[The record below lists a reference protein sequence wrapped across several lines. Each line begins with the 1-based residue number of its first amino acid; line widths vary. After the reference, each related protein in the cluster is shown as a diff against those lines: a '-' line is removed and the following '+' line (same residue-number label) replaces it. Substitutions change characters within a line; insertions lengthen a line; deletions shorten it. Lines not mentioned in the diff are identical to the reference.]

1 MKKQIILV
9 DHFGQWQGLAPFTL
23 TRPISALRIGLRT
36 IQETWSDALD
46 QEVSIQTQAYLMDR
60 PPVIKGRCIIINS
73 AFLCVPDLVERIL
86 ALNPGES
93 LYDYGVQVASCVDAS
108 ASDAKE
114 IEINGEVGWKM
125 LSRPWEIFE
134 WAGEQIE
141 RDYEILTKNST
152 SQVLPDHCIC
162 IGPTDQLFIEEGAEV
177 LNATFN
183 TSHGPVYIGRDAK
196 VMEGSRVRGP
206 FMMGEGAVLKMNAKI
221 YGATVLGPYCK
232 VGGEVSNSVFQG
244 YSNKGHDGYL
254 GNSVIGYW
262 CNLGADTNTS
272 NLKNNYSSVKV
283 YSYLEQDYVNSNR
296 QFVGTLM
303 GDHCK
308 TGINTMLN
316 TGTVLG
322 VNVNIVGGDFPPKF
336 IPSFSW
342 VNRQKLY
349 TYRLDKAVDVAKAVM
364 ARRQQTLSDIEFSI
378 LNHLFETKQP

>member
-9 DHFGQWQGLAPFTL
+9 DHFSQWQGLAPFTL

-60 PPVIKGRCIIINS
+60 PPVIEGRCIMINS

-93 LYDYGVQVASCVDAS
+93 LYDYGVQVASFVDAS

-134 WAGEQIE
+134 WAGEQID

-183 TSHGPVYIGRDAK
+183 TSHGPVYIGKDAK

>member
-1 MKKQIILV
+1 MKKKYILV
-9 DHFGQWQGLAPFTL
+9 DHFSQWQGLAPFTL
-23 TRPISALRIGLRT
+23 TRSISALRVGLRT
-36 IQETWSDALD
+36 IQETWSDALED
-46 QEVSIQTQAYLMDR
+46 NVEIQSQAYLMDHA
-60 PPVIKGRCIIINS
+60 PVIEGLCVMINS
-73 AFLCVPDLVERIL
+73 AFLCVPDMVEKIQ

-93 LYDYGVQVASCVDAS
+93 LYDHGVQVASCVDAS

-114 IEINGEVGWKM
+114 VEINDEVGWKM

-141 RDYEILTKNST
+141 RDFIALTKHSN
-152 SQVLPDHCIC
+152 SQVLPEHCVC
-162 IGPTDQLFIEEGAEV
+162 IGPLDQLFIEEGAEV

-183 TSHGPVYIGRDAK
+183 TLRGPVYIGKNAT

-206 FMMGEGAVLKMNAKI
+206 FMMGEGSVLKMNAKI
-221 YGATVLGPYCK
+221 YGATVLGPHCK

-296 QFVGTLM
+296 QFVGSLM

-336 IPSFSW
+336 LPSFSW
-342 VNRQKLY
+342 VNRQKVY

-364 ARRQQTLSDIEFSI
+364 ARRQCSLSDLEFSI

>member
-60 PPVIKGRCIIINS
+60 PPVIEGRCIMINS

-93 LYDYGVQVASCVDAS
+93 LYDYGVQVASFVDAS

-114 IEINGEVGWKM
+114 NEINGEVGWKM

>member
-9 DHFGQWQGLAPFTL
+9 DHFSQWQGLAPFTL
-23 TRPISALRIGLRT
+23 TRSISALRIGLRT

-60 PPVIKGRCIIINS
+60 PPVIEGRCVMINS

-93 LYDYGVQVASCVDAS
+93 LYDYGVQVASFVDAS

-183 TSHGPVYIGRDAK
+183 TLHGPVYIGKDAK

-364 ARRQQTLSDIEFSI
+364 ARRQQTLSDIEFST

>member
-60 PPVIKGRCIIINS
+60 PPVIEGRCIMINS

-93 LYDYGVQVASCVDAS
+93 LYDYGVQVASFVDAS

>member
-9 DHFGQWQGLAPFTL
+9 DHFSQWQGLAPFTL

-60 PPVIKGRCIIINS
+60 PPVIEGRCIMINS

-93 LYDYGVQVASCVDAS
+93 LYDNGVQVASFVDAS

>member
-9 DHFGQWQGLAPFTL
+9 DHFSQWQGLAPFTL

-60 PPVIKGRCIIINS
+60 PPVIEGRCIMINS

-93 LYDYGVQVASCVDAS
+93 LYDNGVQVASFVDAS

-183 TSHGPVYIGRDAK
+183 TSHGPVYIGKDAK

-206 FMMGEGAVLKMNAKI
+206 FMMGEGAVLKMYAKI
-221 YGATVLGPYCK
+221 NGDPVLRPYCK

>member
-1 MKKQIILV
+1 
-9 DHFGQWQGLAPFTL
+9 
-23 TRPISALRIGLRT
+23 
-36 IQETWSDALD
+36 
-46 QEVSIQTQAYLMDR
+46 
-60 PPVIKGRCIIINS
+60 
-73 AFLCVPDLVERIL
+73 
-86 ALNPGES
+86 
-93 LYDYGVQVASCVDAS
+93 
-108 ASDAKE
+108 
-114 IEINGEVGWKM
+114 
-125 LSRPWEIFE
+125 
-134 WAGEQIE
+134 
-141 RDYEILTKNST
+141 
-152 SQVLPDHCIC
+152 
-162 IGPTDQLFIEEGAEV
+162 
-177 LNATFN
+177 
-183 TSHGPVYIGRDAK
+183 
-196 VMEGSRVRGP
+196 
-206 FMMGEGAVLKMNAKI
+206 
-221 YGATVLGPYCK
+221 K

-296 QFVGTLM
+296 QFVGSLM

-336 IPSFSW
+336 LPSFSW
-342 VNRQKLY
+342 VNRQKVY

-364 ARRQQTLSDIEFSI
+364 ARRQCSLSDLEFSI

>member
-9 DHFGQWQGLAPFTL
+9 DHFSQWQGLAPLTL

-60 PPVIKGRCIIINS
+60 PPVIEGRCIMINS

-183 TSHGPVYIGRDAK
+183 TLHGPVYIGKDAK

>member
-1 MKKQIILV
+1 MEDNV
-9 DHFGQWQGLAPFTL
+9 E
-23 TRPISALRIGLRT
+23 
-36 IQETWSDALD
+36 IQS
-46 QEVSIQTQAYLMDR
+46 QAYLMDHA
-60 PPVIKGRCIIINS
+60 PVIEGLCVMINS
-73 AFLCVPDLVERIL
+73 AFLCVPDLVEKIL

-93 LYDYGVQVASCVDAS
+93 LYDHGVQVASCVDAS

-114 IEINGEVGWKM
+114 VEINDEVGWKM

-141 RDYEILTKNST
+141 RDFVALTKHSN
-152 SQVLPDHCIC
+152 SQVLPEHCVC
-162 IGPTDQLFIEEGAEV
+162 IGPLDQLFIEEGAEV

-183 TSHGPVYIGRDAK
+183 TLHGPVYIGKNAT

-206 FMMGEGAVLKMNAKI
+206 FMMGEGSVLKMNAKI
-221 YGATVLGPYCK
+221 YGATVLGPHCK

-296 QFVGTLM
+296 QFVGSLM

-336 IPSFSW
+336 LPSFSW
-342 VNRQKLY
+342 VNRQKVY

-364 ARRQQTLSDIEFSI
+364 ARRQCSLSDLEFSI

>member
-1 MKKQIILV
+1 MKKKYILT
-9 DHFGQWQGLAPFTL
+9 DHFSQCQGLAPFTL

-36 IQETWSDALD
+36 IQETWSDAL
-46 QEVSIQTQAYLMDR
+46 ETSVEIQTQAYLMDR
-60 PPVIKGRCIIINS
+60 TPVVEGLCVIINS
-73 AFLCVPDLVERIL
+73 AFLCVPDLVEKIL

-93 LYDYGVQVASCVDAS
+93 LYDHGVQVASCVDAS
-108 ASDAKE
+108 ASDTKE
-114 IEINGEVGWKM
+114 VELNGAEGWKM

-141 RDYEILTKNST
+141 RDFVALTKHQN
-152 SQVLPDHCIC
+152 SQVLPEHCVC
-162 IGPTDQLFIEEGAEV
+162 IGPLDQLFIEDGAEV
-177 LNATFN
+177 LSATFN
-183 TSHGPVYIGRDAK
+183 TLNGPVYVGKNAT

-206 FMMGEGAVLKMNAKI
+206 FMMGEGSVLKMNAKI
-221 YGATVLGPYCK
+221 YGSTVLGPHCK

-283 YSYLEQDYVNSNR
+283 YSYLEQDYVNSER
-296 QFVGTLM
+296 QFVGTFM

-336 IPSFSW
+336 LPSFSW
-342 VNRQKLY
+342 VNRQKVY

-364 ARRQQTLSDIEFSI
+364 ARRQCSMSDIDFSI